1 MASMTEVTPG
11 IARDRTTTRERELA
25 RAEKLSG
32 ISKSSEYIELRTRSA
47 FSFLEGATAPEDLAR
62 YAAAFGY
69 PAMAMGDRDGV
80 YGHPRF
86 FQGARAVGIRSLVGA
101 ELTLDD
107 ESRLYV
113 LVPDRERYRNL
124 CRMITASK
132 LRVIGSQPGGAP
144 QYPAKGESRITLDDL
159 ER

>member
-1 MASMTEVTPG
+1 
-11 IARDRTTTRERELA
+11 
-25 RAEKLSG
+25 
-32 ISKSSEYIELRTRSA
+32 
-47 FSFLEGATAPEDLAR
+47 
-62 YAAAFGY
+62 
-69 PAMAMGDRDGV
+69 MGDRDGV

-86 FQGARAVGIRSLVGA
+86 FQGAKAAKIRSIVGA

-132 LRVIGSQPGGAP
+132 MRVIGTNPDGSPKYPG
-144 QYPAKGESRITLDDL
+144 KGESRIRLDDL
-159 ER
+159 ERYGPGPSALQAA

>member
-1 MASMTEVTPG
+1 MSE
-11 IARDRTTTRERELA
+11 
-25 RAEKLSG
+25 
-32 ISKSSEYIELRTRSA
+32 ISKSSDYIELRTRSA

-69 PAMAMGDRDGV
+69 PAIAMGDRDGV

-86 FQGARAVGIRSLVGA
+86 FQGARAVGIRALVGA

-132 LRVIGSQPGGAP
+132 LRVIGAQPDGTP
-144 QYPAKGESRITLDDL
+144 QYPAKG
-159 ER
+159 